1 MINRVSSPGCIRE
14 NDEQSTS
21 HLWGKEARSYT
32 FWGELRALFKSWI
45 TILLIFAVPAGFA
58 VKYTHQSHIVIFAV
72 YFVAIVP
79 LGQILDAVT
88 EELVIRRGDHEGM
101 LILITFSNA
110 VQLVIAIIALVK
122 HQPRIVQTSLVGA
135 VISNSVLMVGIAF
148 FFGGINRLEQN
159 FNRSTVRDSSNE
171 LAPSV
176 AALILPTAMKS
187 FGTLGSNEDIILAFS
202 RGQAILLLLSYICF
216 CP

>member
-1 MINRVSSPGCIRE
+1 M
-14 NDEQSTS
+14 
-21 HLWGKEARSYT
+21 
-32 FWGELRALFKSWI
+32 
-45 TILLIFAVPAGFA
+45 PAGFA
-58 VKYTHQSHIVIFAV
+58 VKYTDQSPIVIFAV

-88 EELVIRRGDHEGM
+88 EELVIRRGGHERI
-101 LILITFSNA
+101 LLLITFSNA
-110 VQLVIAIIALVK
+110 VQLVITIVALVK

-135 VISNSVLMVGIAF
+135 VISNSVLMLGIAF
-148 FFGGINRLEQN
+148 FLGGIDRLEQN

-176 AALILPTAMKS
+176 AALILPTDMKS

-202 RGQAILLLLSYICF
+202 RG
-216 CP
+216 